1 MGDDLHRL
9 EIVPDAGWAE
19 AGAARLA
26 EAMERALAARNR
38 CLLALSGGSTP
49 APVLAALAG
58 RPLDWERVTVL
69 QTDERLVPP
78 DDPAR
83 NLRGQR
89 AALAHLPVSWLP
101 LPVDALLAAA
111 DSSGEPDPA
120 AVATTLLAWTRRLVE
135 LADEPPVLDV
145 VHLGLG
151 SDGHTASLT
160 VGDQA
165 VMELRRYVTLTRPY
179 QGHRRLTLTR
189 PVFDRA
195 HCVVWL
201 VRGPDKAEPL
211 GRLLAG
217 DLSIPAGLIRPR
229 HSVIVADPDATRQTW

>member
-9 EIVPDAGWAE
+9 EIVPEAGWAE
-19 AGAARLA
+19 AGADRLA
-26 EAMERALAARNR
+26 EAVERSLAARGR

-49 APVLAALAG
+49 GPVLAALAA

-69 QTDERLVPP
+69 QVDERLVPP
-78 DDPAR
+78 EHPDR

-101 LPVDALLAAA
+101 LPVDALLAAPDPA
-111 DSSGEPDPA
+111 AEPDPA
-120 AVATTLLAWTRRLVE
+120 VVASTLHEWTHRLVE
-135 LADEPPVLDV
+135 LADDPPVLDV

-151 SDGHTASLT
+151 ADGHTASLT
-160 VGDQA
+160 AGDPA

-195 HCVVWL
+195 HEVVWL
-201 VRGPDKAEPL
+201 VRGADKADPL

-217 DLSIPAGLIRPR
+217 DLSIPAGVIRPR
-229 HSVIVADPDATRQTW
+229 HSLIVADPDATRQG